1 MDEHSKVEIQ
11 GENDENVEVDEA
23 QKPLTAY
30 FNFYISEC
38 KKRGG
43 KKKITNAVRK
53 ELGRKWGK
61 MSEEEKKPYFDMSL
75 EQKQAYM
82 DMKAQGKVKEEVK
95 KEVWSRCSLK
105 KLSVLFKEMQ
115 RLKKDGVVSE
125 IGFGPLLGLKSRA
138 IHREICRDLV
148 QSFDVESSTMEYHG
162 HKISIMVEDVE
173 AVLGL
178 KNEGVDV
185 GKVIRKMNAKE
196 LGLKYKINTKTTYN
210 EMHEEIVSGVFEGDE
225 LKARVLLYIVGVFLC
240 PNANIVPSL
249 EHLKLLC
256 SVELKGKL
264 NWCKWAHER
273 LIDGVS
279 KFKFRGGNAYITGCI
294 AILEV
299 RLFDYWS
306 GIPSRAFA
314 AADRIGRIHAWKNKD
329 VRRLVLR
336 IKGERPA
343 KKMNVME
350 SDDTSAEGTNDAKM
364 KGCTEVIM
372 DAFEKVFSHLSEMK
386 VCLETGVDR
395 QNKIEETLEI
405 LKDESKHIV
414 DQVAGLSANMMYM
427 KKALRAID
435 AKYGIGLEEE
445 DSMGGKT
452 NVHESDP
459 KGEDEVFG
467 KDVIHL
473 KDEQADEGKDAPV
486 KVLTYVEITDG
497 VGASARSTCDYIW
510 NTPLSESKV
519 IVNFGHMYLSVGD
532 ADTLRPGA
540 WVNSMVIDAVG
551 WTIIVEDIRS
561 ECKSR
566 RGYLPCALIDQIVRD
581 NLTARQIADYW
592 RLSFKHYGKIGE
604 WKKIF
609 IPIND
614 SGSHWY
620 MCALDMEHG
629 EANVLDSLPTTR
641 GNAARVAVVKKLI
654 KKLGECFLDENF
666 VQIFGRPQSS
676 VTELRVVVPKVK
688 HQSNGDDCGMFCIHW
703 MQRWGRKQLK
713 DVSVGDWDR
722 MFLLYDLITHDR
734 NEERR
739 KISTAVNAHVV
750 EVNSRPFISRT
761 SIRRP
766 YS

>member
-1 MDEHSKVEIQ
+1 MDEHSKVEIE
-11 GENDENVEVDEA
+11 GENDEIVEVDEA
-23 QKPLTAY
+23 HKPLTAY

-43 KKKITNAVRK
+43 KKKSQM
-53 ELGRKWGK
+53 L
-61 MSEEEKKPYFDMSL
+61 EEEKKPYFDMSL

-82 DMKAQGKVKEEVK
+82 DMKSQGKVKEEVK
-95 KEVWSRCSLK
+95 KEVSSRCSLK

-115 RLKKDGVVSE
+115 MLKKDGVVSE

-162 HKISIMVEDVE
+162 YKNPIMVEDVE

-185 GKVIRKMNAKE
+185 GK
-196 LGLKYKINTKTTYN
+196 
-210 EMHEEIVSGVFEGDE
+210 
-225 LKARVLLYIVGVFLC
+225 
-240 PNANIVPSL
+240 
-249 EHLKLLC
+249 
-256 SVELKGKL
+256 GKL
-264 NWCKWAHER
+264 IWCKWAHER
-273 LIDGVS
+273 LIDGFS

-306 GIPSRAFA
+306 RIPSRAFA
-314 AADRIGRIHAWKNKD
+314 AVDRIGRIHAWKNKD
-329 VRRLVLR
+329 V
-336 IKGERPA
+336 
-343 KKMNVME
+343 ME
-350 SDDTSAEGTNDAKM
+350 SDDNSDEGTNDAKM
-364 KGCTEVIM
+364 NGFRMLLWMHLRRC
-372 DAFEKVFSHLSEMK
+372 FSHLNEMK

-435 AKYGIGLEEE
+435 AKFGIGLEEE

-459 KGEDEVFG
+459 KAEDEVFG

-473 KDEQADEGKDAPV
+473 NDEQADEVGRK
-486 KVLTYVEITDG
+486 KTYIEYINYVEITDG
-497 VGASARSTCDYIW
+497 VGASARGTCDYIW
-510 NTPLSESKV
+510 NTPLPESKV
-519 IVNFGHMYLSVGD
+519 VVNFGHMYLSVGD

-540 WVNSMVIDAVG
+540 WVNSMVIDAIG

-581 NLTARQIADYW
+581 NLIARQIADYW
-592 RLSFKHYGKIGE
+592 RLSFKHYGNIGE

-609 IPIND
+609 ILIND

-629 EANVLDSLPTTR
+629 DANVLDSLPTTR
-641 GNAARVAVVKKLI
+641 GNAAIVAVVKKLL
-654 KKLGECFLDENF
+654 KKFGECFLDEKF
-666 VQIFGRPQSS
+666 VEIFGRPQTT
-676 VTELRVVVPKVK
+676 VTELRVVVPKVE

-703 MQRWGRKQLK
+703 MQRWGRKKLK

-739 KISTAVNAHVV
+739 KISIAVNAHVV
-750 EVNSRPFISRT
+750 EVNSRPFISHT

>member
-11 GENDENVEVDEA
+11 WENDENVEVDEA

-43 KKKITNAVRK
+43 KKKSQMLK

-162 HKISIMVEDVE
+162 HKIPIMVEDVE

-185 GKVIRKMNAKE
+185 GKVIRKMNGKE

-256 SVELKGKL
+256 SVGLKGKL

-294 AILEV
+294 AILE
-299 RLFDYWS
+299 
-306 GIPSRAFA
+306 
-314 AADRIGRIHAWKNKD
+314 
-329 VRRLVLR
+329 
-336 IKGERPA
+336 
-343 KKMNVME
+343 VME

-435 AKYGIGLEEE
+435 AKYGIGLEKE

-473 KDEQADEGKDAPV
+473 NDEQADEGKDAPV
-486 KVLTYVEITDG
+486 KLE
-497 VGASARSTCDYIW
+497 ARVTIFGIRHCR
-510 NTPLSESKV
+510 KV

-540 WVNSMVIDAVG
+540 WVNSMVIDTVG

-641 GNAARVAVVKKLI
+641 GNAARVAVVKKLL

-713 DVSVGDWDR
+713 DVSVGDWDH

>member
-1 MDEHSKVEIQ
+1 MDEHRKVEIE
-11 GENDENVEVDEA
+11 GENDEIVEVDEA
-23 QKPLTAY
+23 QKSLTVY

-61 MSEEEKKPYFDMSL
+61 TSEEEKKPYFDMSL

-82 DMKAQGKVKEEVK
+82 DMKSQGKVKEEVK
-95 KEVWSRCSLK
+95 KEVSSRCSLK

-148 QSFDVESSTMEYHG
+148 QSFDAESSTMEYHG
-162 HKISIMVEDVE
+162 HKIPIMMEDVE

-178 KNEGVDV
+178 KNECVDV
-185 GKVIRKMNAKE
+185 GKVIRKMNGKE

-210 EMHEEIVSGVFEGDE
+210 EMHEEIVSGAFEGDE

-240 PNANIVPSL
+240 PNANIVPSI

-256 SVELKGKL
+256 SVGLKGKL

-306 GIPSRAFA
+306 GIPSRAYA
-314 AADRIGRIHAWKNKD
+314 AADRIGHIHAWKNKD
-329 VRRLVLR
+329 VRRLVFR

-343 KKMNVME
+343 KKVME
-350 SDDTSAEGTNDAKM
+350 SDDNSAEGTNDAKM
-364 KGCTEVIM
+364 NGFTDVIM
-372 DAFEKVFSHLSEMK
+372 DAFENVFSHLNEMK
-386 VCLETGVDR
+386 VCLQTGVDR

-414 DQVAGLSANMMYM
+414 DQVAGLSVNMMYM

-435 AKYGIGLEEE
+435 AKFGIGLEEE
-445 DSMGGKT
+445 DSMEGKT

-459 KGEDEVFG
+459 KAEDEVFG

-473 KDEQADEGKDAPV
+473 NDEQADEGKDAPL
-486 KVLTYVEITDG
+486 KVLSYVEITDG
-497 VGASARSTCDYIW
+497 VGASARGT
-510 NTPLSESKV
+510 KV

-532 ADTLRPGA
+532 ADTLRPGS
-540 WVNSMVIDAVG
+540 WVNSMVIDVVG
-551 WTIIVEDIRS
+551 WMIIVEDIRS

-566 RGYLPCALIDQIVRD
+566 RGYLPCALIDQIVRE
-581 NLTARQIADYW
+581 NMTARQIADYW
-592 RLSFKHYGKIGE
+592 RLSFKHYGNIGE

-620 MCALDMEHG
+620 MCALDMEHDD
-629 EANVLDSLPTTR
+629 ANVLDSLPTTR
-641 GNAARVAVVKKLI
+641 GNDARVAVVKKL
-654 KKLGECFLDENF
+654 
-666 VQIFGRPQSS
+666 V
-676 VTELRVVVPKVK
+676 
-688 HQSNGDDCGMFCIHW
+688 
-703 MQRWGRKQLK
+703 
-713 DVSVGDWDR
+713 
-722 MFLLYDLITHDR
+722 
-734 NEERR
+734 
-739 KISTAVNAHVV
+739 ISKN
-750 EVNSRPFISRT
+750 
-761 SIRRP
+761 
-766 YS
+766 